1 MSQVMSVIDFLWN
14 FLTTPFFELGGNKVS
29 IITLAASCAIIL
41 LALYL
46 ARFLEKLAIKTLGNK
61 DIDSGVKNAIPK
73 FLRYLIVTIGVLMS
87 LDTLGVSLKSLAAVG
102 AVFMVGIGF
111 GLQNISQNFI
121 AGLIILLERPVKVGD
136 IIKMGDVSGRVI
148 DIKAR
153 STVILTRDDVAI
165 IVPNSKFISEEVINE
180 THSGKKVRLRIDISV
195 AYGSNV
201 PKVEE
206 SLISVAKNHNK
217 IIQESQPKVI
227 FKDFGDS
234 SLDFSLLVW
243 IEDIWNDDF
252 IKSDLRMAINDKFIE
267 NNITIPFPQQ
277 DVYFHSK
284 EVVNKLS

>member
-1 MSQVMSVIDFLWN
+1 MSQLMSVIDLFWK

-46 ARFLEKLAIKTLGNK
+46 ARFLEKLAIKTLENK
-61 DIDSGVKNAIPK
+61 DIDSGIKNAIPK
-73 FLRYLIVTIGVLMS
+73 FVRYLIVTIGVLMS

-180 THSGKKVRLRIDISV
+180 THSGKKVRLRINISV
-195 AYGSNV
+195 AYGSDV
-201 PKVEE
+201 PKVQE
-206 SLISVAKNHNK
+206 SLISVATKHEK
-217 IIQESQPKVI
+217 VIQGSKPKVI

-252 IKSDLRMAINDKFIE
+252 I
-267 NNITIPFPQQ
+267 
-277 DVYFHSK
+277 
-284 EVVNKLS
+284 